1 MKQKLNAKDFILI
14 GVLTALMWIICMVIS
29 TIMSVAGPVTNVF
42 YPSVVAIPNGIVMM
56 LLLAKVPKKG
66 VFTICAAIQAI
77 LFLLVGAFW
86 FIPIGLVIGGI
97 ICDFLVM
104 SRNEI
109 TMKSMMAA
117 YALFSAIFAFS
128 AICPIKFL
136 QSAFVGAME
145 KNNIAPEYI
154 QGMLSISFTAK
165 AGQKTALVGE
175 SGSGKS
181 TLAKL
186 LIHYYDPQKGSIS
199 IGGQK
204 LCDMS
209 LEALNSRISYV
220 AQDQYL
226 FNTSLL
232 ENIRLGRLNATDEEV
247 VEAAKKAQCMEF
259 LEKLPQGIHSMAGD
273 AGKMLSGGQRQ
284 RISLAR
290 AILKD
295 APIVVLDEA
304 TAYADPENEEKME
317 AAIAELVKGKTLVV
331 IAHKLPAIMNADQIC
346 VMDHGKLV
354 ATGKHQELIQS
365 CPEYQKLWKAAQ
377 DSAEWKVHTAKEGK

>member
-1 MKQKLNAKDFILI
+1 MNILEVQDLCKTYGKGEAAVQALRHATFSVRKGEFI
-14 GVLTALMWIICMVIS
+14 AII
-29 TIMSVAGPVTNVF
+29 
-42 YPSVVAIPNGIVMM
+42 
-56 LLLAKVPKKG
+56 
-66 VFTICAAIQAI
+66 
-77 LFLLVGAFW
+77 
-86 FIPIGLVIGGI
+86 
-97 ICDFLVM
+97 
-104 SRNEI
+104 
-109 TMKSMMAA
+109 
-117 YALFSAIFAFS
+117 
-128 AICPIKFL
+128 
-136 QSAFVGAME
+136 
-145 KNNIAPEYI
+145 
-154 QGMLSISFTAK
+154 
-165 AGQKTALVGE
+165 GE

-284 RISLAR
+284 RVMIAAALITEPKLLIADR
-290 AILKD
+290 AD
-295 APIVVLDEA
+295 
-304 TAYADPENEEKME
+304 N
-317 AAIAELVKGKTLVV
+317 
-331 IAHKLPAIMNADQIC
+331 
-346 VMDHGKLV
+346 
-354 ATGKHQELIQS
+354 S
-365 CPEYQKLWKAAQ
+365 
-377 DSAEWKVHTAKEGK
+377 S